1 MAIFSDCPPVELI
14 YETETKRSTSQRKL
28 HSDENFEIFGDKKFL
43 KISEKK
49 ISEKLERN
57 KIMQSPDYE
66 RVERILIFEEF

>member
-43 KISEKK
+43 KISEKNFRK
-49 ISEKLERN
+49 IGEK